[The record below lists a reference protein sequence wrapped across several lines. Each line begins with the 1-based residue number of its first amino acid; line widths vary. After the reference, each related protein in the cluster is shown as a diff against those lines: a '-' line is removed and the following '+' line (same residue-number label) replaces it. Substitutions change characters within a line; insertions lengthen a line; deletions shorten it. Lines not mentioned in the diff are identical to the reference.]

1 MNRRCSGGL
10 AVDWVHDQLF
20 WTDAGRSRL
29 EVCDLDGL
37 LRRVIVS
44 RRVHKP
50 RAIALHPGL
59 GSVT

>member
-1 MNRRCSGGL
+1 M
-10 AVDWVHDQLF
+10 DWVHDKLF

-50 RAIALHPGL
+50 RAIAVHPGL